1 MPSPFPG
8 MDPYL
13 EQSAFWS
20 SFHSRLIVAI
30 ADYIAPQIMPKYYV
44 EVETR
49 TYSDTADGE
58 LLVGIP
64 DAVVF
69 SSVNNSSLPQNTED
83 QPSSIAILSRPQQV
97 QLPTGLEL
105 KERYLEVRELGTDAV
120 ITVIELLS
128 PKNKRIGKGRIA
140 YEEKRQQILNSA
152 SHFIELDLL
161 RSDPPMPMKG
171 NDSQWDYR
179 ILVSRSEQRP
189 IADLYGFMLSEPI
202 PVFPLP
208 LKSEDEDKAI
218 DLQSILNGVYERA
231 GYRFRIDYQ
240 QPLPPPVVSQSD
252 QQWINQLLSTL
263 GTDAT
268 SPTTGQS

>member
-30 ADYIAPQIMPKYYV
+30 ADYIAPQIMPKYYI

-49 TYSDTADGE
+49 TYSHADSE

-69 SSVNNSSLPQNTED
+69 SSVDKSRLPQNTIIET
-83 QPSSIAILSRPQQV
+83 SSVAILNRPQQV
-97 QLPTGLEL
+97 RLPARVEV
-105 KERYLEVRELGTDAV
+105 KERYLEVREMGTDAV
-120 ITVIELLS
+120 ITAIELLS
-128 PKNKRIGKGRIA
+128 PTNKRAGKGRVA
-140 YEEKRQQILNSA
+140 YEEKRQQILDSA

-161 RSDPPMPMKG
+161 RSEPLIIITE
-171 NDSQWDYR
+171 NNFNWDYR

-189 IADLYGFMLSEPI
+189 IADLYGFMLPEPI
-202 PVFPLP
+202 SIFPLP
-208 LKSEDEDKAI
+208 LKSEDKEVAI

-231 GYRFRIDYQ
+231 GYRFRIDYR
-240 QPLPPPVVSQSD
+240 QPVPPPVLPQADREWVTT
-252 QQWINQLLSTL
+252 WLSSL
-263 GTDAT
+263 
-268 SPTTGQS
+268 

>member
-30 ADYIAPQIMPKYYV
+30 ADYIAPQIMPKYYI

-49 TYSDTADGE
+49 TYSESADSE

-69 SSVNNSSLPQNTED
+69 SSVDNSSLGQNPVMDT
-83 QPSSIAILSRPQQV
+83 SSVAILNRPQQV
-97 QLPTGLEL
+97 QLPTRVEV

-120 ITVIELLS
+120 ITAIELLS
-128 PKNKRIGKGRIA
+128 PTNKRTGKGRVA
-140 YEEKRQQILNSA
+140 YEEKRQQILDSK

-161 RSDPPMPMKG
+161 RNEPPILMTG
-171 NDSQWDYR
+171 NDLNWDYR

-189 IADLYGFMLSEPI
+189 IADLYGFMLPEPI
-202 PVFPLP
+202 PIFPLP
-208 LKSEDEDKAI
+208 LKPEDKELAI

-231 GYRFRIDYQ
+231 GYRFRIDYR
-240 QPLPPPVVSQSD
+240 QPVPPPVLPQADREWVTT
-252 QQWINQLLSTL
+252 LLSSL
-263 GTDAT
+263 
-268 SPTTGQS
+268 

>member
-8 MDPYL
+8 IDPYL

-30 ADYIAPQIMPKYYV
+30 ADYIAPQIMPKYYI

-49 TYSDTADGE
+49 TYSQSADSE
-58 LLVGIP
+58 LLIGIP

-69 SSVNNSSLPQNTED
+69 SSVGKFALPQNTVD
-83 QPSSIAILSRPQQV
+83 DTSNVAILNRPQQV
-97 QLPTGLEL
+97 RLPMRVKV

-120 ITVIELLS
+120 ITAIELLS
-128 PKNKRIGKGRIA
+128 PTNKRVGKGRIA
-140 YEEKRQQILNSA
+140 YEEKRQQILDSA

-161 RSDPPMPMKG
+161 RSEPPIIITE
-171 NDSQWDYR
+171 NDFNWDYR

-189 IADLYGFMLSEPI
+189 IADLYGFMLPEPI
-202 PVFPLP
+202 PIFPLP
-208 LKSEDEDKAI
+208 LKSEDKEVTI

-231 GYRFRIDYQ
+231 GYRFRIDYR
-240 QPLPPPVVSQSD
+240 QPVPPPVLSQAD
-252 QQWINQLLSTL
+252 REWVTTLLSSL
-263 GTDAT
+263 
-268 SPTTGQS
+268 

>member
-30 ADYIAPQIMPKYYV
+30 ADYIAPQIMPKYYI

-49 TYSDTADGE
+49 TYSHANSE

-69 SSVNNSSLPQNTED
+69 SSMDKSTLPQNTIIET
-83 QPSSIAILSRPQQV
+83 SSVAILNRPQQV
-97 QLPTGLEL
+97 RLPTRVEV

-120 ITVIELLS
+120 ITAIELLS
-128 PKNKRIGKGRIA
+128 FTNKRTGKGRAA
-140 YEEKRQQILNSA
+140 YEEKRQQILDSA

-161 RSDPPMPMKG
+161 RSEPPITISE
-171 NDSQWDYR
+171 NNFNWDYR

-189 IADLYGFMLSEPI
+189 IADLYGFMLPEPI
-202 PVFPLP
+202 PIFPLP
-208 LKSEDEDKAI
+208 LKSEDKEVAI
-218 DLQSILNGVYERA
+218 NLQSILDGVYERA
-231 GYRFRIDYQ
+231 GYRFRIDYR
-240 QPLPPPVVSQSD
+240 QPVPPPVLSQAD
-252 QQWINQLLSTL
+252 REWVTILLSCL
-263 GTDAT
+263 
-268 SPTTGQS
+268 